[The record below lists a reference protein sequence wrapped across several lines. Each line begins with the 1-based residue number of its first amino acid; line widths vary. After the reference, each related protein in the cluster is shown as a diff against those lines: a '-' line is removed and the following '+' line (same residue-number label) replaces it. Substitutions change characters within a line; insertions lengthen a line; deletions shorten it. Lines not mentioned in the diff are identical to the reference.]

1 MIISPAEVEI
11 FSDNDTKT
19 KVLNCVLHSADVSN
33 PCKGWEVTH
42 DWAMVCLEEFFAQ
55 GDQEKVLGIP
65 VQFLNDRDKL
75 NKPNSQIGFIE
86 FMISPFFVAQIRLW
100 PNLHEM
106 GSNLAQNITNWQDM
120 WEKEVNPA
128 EEEKSKVKGRVDK
141 VTRGISEA
149 IARAPL

>member
-1 MIISPAEVEI
+1 M
-11 FSDNDTKT
+11 
-19 KVLNCVLHSADVSN
+19 
-33 PCKGWEVTH
+33 
-42 DWAMVCLEEFFAQ
+42 
-55 GDQEKVLGIP
+55 
-65 VQFLNDRDKL
+65 NDRDKL

-128 EEEKSKVKGRVDK
+128 EEEKTKVKGRVDK

-149 IARAPL
+149 IPRTPL